1 MVIRHLFGSAF
12 AGDALIDK
20 AISAD
25 SLYYGQNDAA
35 TLVAQNIDALNTVI

>member
-20 AISAD
+20 LISPD
-25 SLYYGQNDAA
+25 SPCYGQDDAS
-35 TLVAQNIDALNTVI
+35 LMVAQNIDALNTLT